1 MLLSRPAHA
10 GSTACA
16 AGGSIIIGLIRTVYL
31 TDPVKRIYM
40 VADGI
45 DTPFGI
51 GKAQPH
57 RASSWWLPPE

>member
-16 AGGSIIIGLIRTVYL
+16 AGGSIIIGSIRTVYL

-45 DTPFGI
+45 DTPLG
-51 GKAQPH
+51 
-57 RASSWWLPPE
+57 